1 MSDRRKKT
9 ATRRVVRLFMN
20 GRSQALRIPREWRLP
35 GHEAAI
41 RKKGRQLIIE
51 PAKARPKATKKS
63 LLEILDG
70 LPPLGPED
78 QFPQIEDR
86 PPEPFEP

>member
-1 MSDRRKKT
+1 
-9 ATRRVVRLFMN
+9 MN

-35 GHEAAI
+35 GSEAAI

-51 PAKARPKATKKS
+51 PAKARRPAKKKS

-78 QFPQIEDR
+78 QFPEIEDL
-86 PPEPFEP
+86 PPEPFES